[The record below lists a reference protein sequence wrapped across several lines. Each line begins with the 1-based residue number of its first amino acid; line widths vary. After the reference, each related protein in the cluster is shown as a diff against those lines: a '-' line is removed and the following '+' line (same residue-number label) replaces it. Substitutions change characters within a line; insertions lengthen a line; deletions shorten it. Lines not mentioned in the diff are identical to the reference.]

1 MFGKINKTCKIGNI
15 KLQNNTGVG
24 QVLVIPFIF
33 LYKIFFCRHQK
44 ISSHISRGKIVKQIV
59 DKTAGARLYCPKM
72 SNQHGKP
79 ETRNP
84 LASYTFRVFV
94 FFSGRQMYIISTDSE
109 HPQQLWLGRM
119 HSPIKC
125 AFNIFLANVEDI
137 FLRHFPLKIFP
148 KHST

>member
-15 KLQNNTGVG
+15 KLQNKTGVG
-24 QVLVIPFIF
+24 QVLVIQNIF
-33 LYKIFFCRHQK
+33 SYKIFFYRHQK

-79 ETRNP
+79 ETPQHRIH
-84 LASYTFRVFV
+84 LE
-94 FFSGRQMYIISTDSE
+94 FFGFFWEGNAYHISTDSE
-109 HPQQLWLGRM
+109 PAYQLWLGRM
-119 HSPIKC
+119 HSPIEC

-137 FLRHFPLKIFP
+137 FLQHFPFKIFP

>member
-15 KLQNNTGVG
+15 KLQNNTGVSYTKY
-24 QVLVIPFIF
+24 F

-84 LASYTFRVFV
+84 PSIEYIQSFLAS
-94 FFSGRQMYIISTDSE
+94 SGREMHIISTDSE
-109 HPQQLWLGRM
+109 PAHQLWLGRM

-125 AFNIFLANVEDI
+125 AFNIFLANVEQRTFFCDI
-137 FLRHFPLKIFP
+137 F
-148 KHST
+148 HSKYF

>member
-24 QVLVIPFIF
+24 QVLVIQNIF
-33 LYKIFFCRHQK
+33 YTKYFSVVTKKYLPTYHVGKLWSRLLTKQPELDCIVLKCQ
-44 ISSHISRGKIVKQIV
+44 IS
-59 DKTAGARLYCPKM
+59 M
-72 SNQHGKP
+72 ENQKP
-79 ETRNP
+79 ETP
-84 LASYTFRVFV
+84 PSIQSFLAS
-94 FFSGRQMYIISTDSE
+94 SGREMHIISTDSE
-109 HPQQLWLGRM
+109 PAHQLWLGRM

-137 FLRHFPLKIFP
+137 FLQHFPLKIFP